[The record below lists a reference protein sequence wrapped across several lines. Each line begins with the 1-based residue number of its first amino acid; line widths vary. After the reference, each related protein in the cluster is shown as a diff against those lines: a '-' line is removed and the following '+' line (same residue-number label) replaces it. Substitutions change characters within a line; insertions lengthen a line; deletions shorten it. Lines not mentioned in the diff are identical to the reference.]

1 MKKSLYILISALILI
16 IVVFVLFWL
25 NRSRNDVKN
34 VNQTNT
40 DVINNE
46 IIVPIFMTDI
56 EKKSLGLSPD
66 AQVQVLNRAD
76 SGEIMMYKIIRSN
89 EDLITNRKQLQVR

>member
-1 MKKSLYILISALILI
+1 MKKSIYILISALILI